1 MVYPKHTDESSWKK
15 THLTSSSTEAEG
27 KERKGKQRRERH
39 IKGANAEK
47 DEGKAN
53 Q

>member
-1 MVYPKHTDESSWKK
+1 MVYPKHTAETSWKK

-27 KERKGKQRRERH
+27 KENRGGERH